1 MFGSLGAVALGSERI
16 VALDVCLHCL
26 KILHEYLFIL
36 CICDGEDE
44 VHESMDQQSDV
55 STLYHCPNEFLLEP
69 L

>member
-44 VHESMDQQSDV
+44 VHESMDQ
-55 STLYHCPNEFLLEP
+55 
-69 L
+69 